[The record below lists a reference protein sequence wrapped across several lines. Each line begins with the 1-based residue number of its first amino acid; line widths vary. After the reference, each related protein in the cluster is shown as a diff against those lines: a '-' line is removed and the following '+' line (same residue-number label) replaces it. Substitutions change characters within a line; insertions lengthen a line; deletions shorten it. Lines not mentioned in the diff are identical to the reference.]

1 MSKFLALNI
10 SVSHD
15 GFMAG
20 LNQSDLGLDSAAE
33 SWGST
38 ISIENERFLPQ
49 APRSWAE
56 ICLALGERVLTVTGK
71 VGGGVSTIQL
81 KDFRALEP
89 VGSPSAIHRTYLR
102 RNR

>member
-1 MSKFLALNI
+1 
-10 SVSHD
+10 
-15 GFMAG
+15 
-20 LNQSDLGLDSAAE
+20 
-33 SWGST
+33 
-38 ISIENERFLPQ
+38 
-49 APRSWAE
+49 
-56 ICLALGERVLTVTGK
+56 VTGK